1 MVTLS
6 QQIVVDEILKVINDT
21 KKLLKIE
28 GEIDASCCPG
38 NISGISSLI
47 LVDVISELSSKL
59 KVDIPY
65 DCYIF
70 HDKKTKKQLSIIEAA
85 KKLLKEG
92 KDYGK

>member
-1 MVTLS
+1 MVALS
-6 QQIVVDEILKVINDT
+6 QKIVEEEILKVINDT
-21 KKLLKIE
+21 KKLLKID
-28 GEIDASCCPG
+28 GEIDGNSCPG

-59 KVDIPY
+59 KVEIPY

-70 HDKKTKKQLSIIEAA
+70 HDKKTKKQLSIIDAA
-85 KKLLKEG
+85 KKLIKEG